1 MEIKFYND
9 RTESSSQILTRL
21 TNIVNDINGIT
32 FSDTSATM
40 LYAIGK
46 LPPPLARINS
56 GTAETLFVEGIQLF
70 NLPRKAHTLHRRDI
84 ILKGKFLDLDF
95 KL

>member
-1 MEIKFYND
+1 MEIEFYND
-9 RTESSSQILTRL
+9 RTESTSQILTSL

-46 LPPPLARINS
+46 LPPPLERINS
-56 GTAETLFVEGIQLF
+56 GTAEILFVEGIQLF
-70 NLPRKAHTLHRRDI
+70 NLPKKAPTLHRREI
-84 ILKGKFLDLDF
+84 IFKGNFLDLNF